1 MGARKTGNLF
11 LRGSGKVS
19 NLGATLSTNIPHNQG
34 KIEILI
40 LTRALRPIMRWKIF
54 RAVMTLNALK
64 EFKKFFQY
72 LKLILVV
79 EQFVAKGADSLLQ
92 KSWGQGK
99 IQPVLLVRFNVL
111 HKPIQ
116 IIRFVTHWKILTNA
130 LSTKLGSS
138 KTIKSCLLKANTSK

>member
-79 EQFVAKGADSLLQ
+79 EQFVAKGAGSLLQ
-92 KSWGQGK
+92 KS
-99 IQPVLLVRFNVL
+99 
-111 HKPIQ
+111 
-116 IIRFVTHWKILTNA
+116 
-130 LSTKLGSS
+130 
-138 KTIKSCLLKANTSK
+138 